1 MARKRVG
8 MMDWIGHVLKIDPKN
23 DSNVVLGGRWESGV
37 THEVRKQQN
46 HPKTTLR
53 VVEVERSDAS

>member
-1 MARKRVG
+1 
-8 MMDWIGHVLKIDPKN
+8 MDWIGHVLKIDPK
-23 DSNVVLGGRWESGV
+23 DDCNVDLGGRWNSGV

-53 VVEVERSDAS
+53 VMEVERSDAS

>member
-1 MARKRVG
+1 
-8 MMDWIGHVLKIDPKN
+8 MDWIGHVLKIDPKN